1 MCMRLRY
8 FRQRRPRIGA
18 VNTGSRDSFVK
29 RLKNTAKY
37 TIGEQV
43 RHRIYGFRGVVF
55 DVDPEFA
62 NTDEWYQSIPAESR
76 PRKDQPFYHL
86 FAESTEQSPYVA
98 YVSEQNL
105 VRDEDDDPISHP
117 EMVDY
122 FDTLEDGRYVPRM
135 LLN

>member
-1 MCMRLRY
+1 MARY
-8 FRQRRPRIGA
+8 FKRERPPCA
-18 VNTGSRDSFVK
+18 AMTTGTEIQSVK
-29 RLKNTAKY
+29 RLKNSAKY

-55 DVDPEFA
+55 DVDPEFS
-62 NTDEWYQSIPAESR
+62 NTDEWYQSIPPESR

-105 VRDEDDDPISHP
+105 VPDKDDDPISHP
-117 EMVDY
+117 EMVEY
-122 FDTLEDGRYVPRM
+122 FDGLEDGRYVPRM

>member
-1 MCMRLRY
+1 MK
-8 FRQRRPRIGA
+8 RQR
-18 VNTGSRDSFVK
+18 
-29 RLKNTAKY
+29 NTAKF

-62 NTDEWYQSIPAESR
+62 NTDEWYHSIPAESR

-105 VRDEDDDPISHP
+105 VPDEDDDPISHP
-117 EMVDY
+117 EMIEH
-122 FDTLEDGRYVPRM
+122 FEGLEDGRYVPRI

>member
-1 MCMRLRY
+1 MLRY
-8 FRQRRPRIGA
+8 FRRRYRPIGA
-18 VNTGSRDSFVK
+18 NTTGTEISVVK
-29 RLKNTAKY
+29 HLKNIAKY

-105 VRDEDDDPISHP
+105 VPDEDDDPISHP

-122 FDTLEDGRYVPRM
+122 FDGQEDGRYVPRM